1 MSTNNSFN
9 LNLERLNR
17 LNEKLNNV
25 RNICFKYLSLDNNR
39 YNKKFKI
46 RIFS

>member
-1 MSTNNSFN
+1 MSNNNSFN

-25 RNICFKYLSLDNNR
+25 RITLIILFNPITIDRQQL
-39 YNKKFKI
+39 I
-46 RIFS
+46 R

>member
-1 MSTNNSFN
+1 MSNNNSFN

-25 RNICFKYLSLDNNR
+25 RNICFK
-39 YNKKFKI
+39 
-46 RIFS
+46 

>member
-1 MSTNNSFN
+1 MKNLKKLKLKLNLMSTNNSFN

-25 RNICFKYLSLDNNR
+25 RN
-39 YNKKFKI
+39 
-46 RIFS
+46 

>member
-1 MSTNNSFN
+1 MSNNNPFN

-25 RNICFKYLSLDNNR
+25 RITLIILFNPITIDRQQL
-39 YNKKFKI
+39 I
-46 RIFS
+46 R

>member
-1 MSTNNSFN
+1 MKNLKKLKLKLNLMSTNNSFN

-25 RNICFKYLSLDNNR
+25 RNL
-39 YNKKFKI
+39 FKI
-46 RIFS
+46 ISS

>member
-25 RNICFKYLSLDNNR
+25 INIILLFYYNR
-39 YNKKFKI
+39 QQLI
-46 RIFS
+46 Q